1 MDSVGEQFL
10 RLRQAAGVFYGESDI
25 AILPTEFVNRKAV
38 FATDLERVGHQGA
51 SHSGLSTK
59 NGDLLTLDFKNTG
72 LGSSGDV
79 ALIYV
84 IFETIWSLKDGSV
97 DVLSLPCT

>member
-10 RLRQAAGVFYGESDI
+10 RLRQAAGVFYGESDV
-25 AILPTEFVNRKAV
+25 AILPTDFVNWKAV
-38 FATDLERVGHQGA
+38 FALDLEKVGHQGA
-51 SHSGLSTK
+51 SRSGYSTK
-59 NGDLLTLDFKNTG
+59 NGDLLTLDFKNSG

-79 ALIYV
+79 ALVYL

-97 DVLSLPCT
+97 DVYD

>member
-25 AILPTEFVNRKAV
+25 AILPTEYVNRKAV
-38 FATDLERVGHQGA
+38 FAVDLEKVGHQGA
-51 SHSGLSTK
+51 SHSGYSTK

-79 ALIYV
+79 ALVYLVYEIIYA
-84 IFETIWSLKDGSV
+84 LRDGAV
-97 DVLSLPCT
+97 DVYD

>member
-10 RLRQAAGVFYGESDI
+10 RLREAAGVFYGESDI
-25 AILPTEFVNRKAV
+25 AITPTDFVNRKAA
-38 FATDLERVGHQGA
+38 FGLALEKVGHQGA
-51 SHSGLSTK
+51 SHSGISTK

-79 ALIYV
+79 ALVYLVYEI
-84 IFETIWSLKDGSV
+84 IWSLRDGIAEV
-97 DVLSLPCT
+97 FD

>member
-1 MDSVGEQFL
+1 MDSVGEQWL

-25 AILPTEFVNRKAV
+25 AILPTDFISRKGL
-38 FATDLERVGHQGA
+38 FGLDLEKVGSQGA

-59 NGDLLTLDFKNTG
+59 NGDILVVDCKNTG

-79 ALIYV
+79 CLIYLV
-84 IFETIWSLKDGSV
+84 YELIYSLKDGSV
-97 DVLSLPCT
+97 DVYD